1 MEPAT
6 ERGQEAF
13 IFGGNGCSGFGRK
26 ASETPGGMRSIGK
39 KKGGGVD
46 LVSGEQA
53 NKRSGKQSAASMTA
67 TLLHLYG
74 GKWDRL
80 RNRLKGLLE
89 KW

>member
-39 KKGGGVD
+39 KKGGGLILSV
-46 LVSGEQA
+46 E
-53 NKRSGKQSAASMTA
+53 
-67 TLLHLYG
+67 
-74 GKWDRL
+74 
-80 RNRLKGLLE
+80 NRPINGVENSQPLP
-89 KW
+89 

>member
-1 MEPAT
+1 MLRFWT
-6 ERGQEAF
+6 Q
-13 IFGGNGCSGFGRK
+13 
-26 ASETPGGMRSIGK
+26 SIRNSRRNEINWK
-39 KKGGGVD
+39 KKRGGVD

-67 TLLHLYG
+67 TLLLLYG